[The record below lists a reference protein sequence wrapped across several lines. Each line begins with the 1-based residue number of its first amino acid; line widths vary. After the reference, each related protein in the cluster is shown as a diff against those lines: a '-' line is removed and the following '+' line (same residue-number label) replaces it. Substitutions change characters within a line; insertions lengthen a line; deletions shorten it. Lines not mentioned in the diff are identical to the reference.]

1 MAKRTLARRLVV
13 AGAIVWA
20 TRWVV
25 AQADT
30 KPLPPVEVPEDLP
43 DAAVAAPVAQSS
55 VAFRKRFATSFAFA
69 LLFCAGA
76 ALSAGAG
83 NELTYTNDGA
93 TDTAA
98 VVSTTDA
105 ATTTD
110 ETTTATDAATTT
122 DVTTTEPAPTTT
134 EAAPAPAPAPAP
146 TTTTEAATPDPPAQE
161 ITVTTKPVPSRAPSL
176 STATSTPAPAVT
188 APARRSVL
196 AQTRRTAVAA
206 APIIPY
212 RALEFDPQAWLRN
225 NTASTAG
232 VSAVEI
238 AEHYL
243 GVPYVWGGAEPSTG
257 FDCSGLTEFVY
268 RQLGVYLP
276 HYAAAQFAAFPKLDP
291 TQLEPG
297 DLVFFEPK
305 ADGPGHVAIY
315 IGNDE
320 IIEAPHT
327 GALIRIASF
336 SGTAAQLG
344 LLGAVRPYASSV
356 GSGES
361 VAGAGWERAA

>member
-20 TRWVV
+20 ARWVV

-30 KPLPPVEVPEDLP
+30 KPLPPVEAPEDLP
-43 DAAVAAPVAQSS
+43 DAAVVAPVAKSS

-93 TDTAA
+93 TDTAV

-110 ETTTATDAATTT
+110 EVTTTADAATTT

-134 EAAPAPAPAPAP
+134 EAAPAP

-161 ITVTTKPVPSRAPSL
+161 ITVTTKPVPARAPSL
-176 STATSTPAPAVT
+176 STATPTTAPAVKT
-188 APARRSVL
+188 TPRHRAL
-196 AQTRRTAVAA
+196 THTRRTAVAA

-315 IGNDE
+315 VGNDE

-356 GSGES
+356 GGGES